1 MGVYV
6 GFFCEFN
13 FGLILPGFI
22 LTNGKAT
29 EKSLFGKQEI
39 KRAFSFDVVRS
50 RYIRYFISKDF
61 HEDKINKS

>member
-1 MGVYV
+1 MGIYV
-6 GFFCEFN
+6 GVFCEFN

-39 KRAFSFDVVRS
+39 KRAFSFDVVRM
-50 RYIRYFISKDF
+50 
-61 HEDKINKS
+61 